1 MVDWWRGSLEV
12 GGVELVEVLSK
23 APPEGMTQQQEL
35 TWARRRLKLSTHRP
49 PLLFKAG
56 SPLICYFNGT
66 FWILTAACFQTCGRQ
81 PVGCL
86 VQLLE
91 AGLR

>member
-35 TWARRRLKLSTHRP
+35 TSARCRLKLSTQSDSFSKPGH
-49 PLLFKAG
+49 LFAVSVDLFG
-56 SPLICYFNGT
+56 S
-66 FWILTAACFQTCGRQ
+66 Q
-81 PVGCL
+81 
-86 VQLLE
+86 VQR
-91 AGLR
+91 AFKHVDGSWWVASCSG